1 MNCFKVTLFSMAM
14 LVFALP
20 AQAVTSKCEE
30 CHAKLTP
37 GIVEDFNRGVM
48 SKELDCMACHGD
60 GHMSSSDVDK
70 ATLPTISTC
79 QECHEDQAGQY
90 LEGKHA
96 KGLLPIT
103 AFPGFAHQQPT
114 AFIAGQKG
122 CNGCHNLGI
131 VDEESR
137 SKGLAGEFRSH
148 FKYGMDCQNCHTRH
162 AFSKK
167 EAQQPEACMQCHT
180 GFDHAQ
186 WEMWTRSKHGAAY
199 MTDRKA
205 HRGPTCQD
213 CHMSGGNHKVMTAWG
228 FLAVRLPEKDAEWM
242 GYRVTILKA
251 LGVLDSA
258 GQPTARLDVVKA
270 ADMARLTEEAFTV
283 ERDKMVTTCKEC
295 HSETYVLKSLEN
307 SDQMIK
313 ASDKIFSEAIDIV
326 AKLYKDKIIKST
338 TNQATFPYPDLL
350 TFYEVDSHIE
360 ELLYEMFM
368 DFRMKTFQA
377 SFHLMPDYT
386 TWYGLAKMKKTL
398 VEMKDIDRQ
407 LRTAAK

>member
-1 MNCFKVTLFSMAM
+1 MKYREITLFLLGAS
-14 LVFALP
+14 LFAIP

-30 CHAKLTP
+30 CHIKLTP
-37 GIVEDFNRGVM
+37 GIVADFNRGVM
-48 SKELDCMACHGD
+48 SKELTCTVCHGED
-60 GHMSSSDVDK
+60 HMGTDDVDK
-70 ATLPTISTC
+70 AKLPTISTC
-79 QECHEDQAGQY
+79 QECHEEQAGQY

-103 AFPGFAHQQPT
+103 AFPGFAHKQPT

-131 VDEESR
+131 VDEETR
-137 SKGLAGEFRSH
+137 NKGLAGEFRAH

-199 MTDRKA
+199 MTDRDT

-242 GYRVTILKA
+242 GYRVSILKA
-251 LGVLDSA
+251 LGVLDNA
-258 GQPTARLDVVKA
+258 GQPTGRLDVVKA
-270 ADMARLTEEAFTV
+270 ADMARLSEEAFTV
-283 ERDKMVTTCKEC
+283 ERDKMITTCKEC
-295 HSETYVLKSLEN
+295 HSENYVTESLGN

-313 ASDKIFSEAIDIV
+313 AADKVFAEAIELV
-326 AKLYKDKIIKST
+326 TKLYSDNILKST

-386 TWYGLAKMKKTL
+386 TWYGLAKMKESL
-398 VEMKDIDRQ
+398 VKMKDLDNY
-407 LRTAAK
+407 LRMTAK

>member
-1 MNCFKVTLFSMAM
+1 MKAVKIGMFSLTLLM
-14 LVFALP
+14 FALP

-30 CHAKLTP
+30 CHLKITP
-37 GIVEDFNRGVM
+37 GIVADFNRGVM
-48 SKELDCMACHGD
+48 SKELTCTACHGE
-60 GHMSSSDVDK
+60 GHMSADDVDK

-131 VDEESR
+131 VDEETR
-137 SKGLAGEFRSH
+137 NKGLAGEFRAH

-162 AFSKK
+162 AFSKA

-199 MTDRKA
+199 MTDREA

-242 GYRVTILKA
+242 GYRVSILKA
-251 LGVLDSA
+251 LGVLDNA
-258 GQPTARLDVVKA
+258 GQPTGRLDVVKA
-270 ADMARLTEEAFTV
+270 ADMARLTEEAFNA

-295 HSETYVLKSLEN
+295 HSETYVTKSLEN

-313 ASDKIFSEAIDIV
+313 AADEIFAEAIELV
-326 AKLYKDKIIKST
+326 AKLYTDKIIKST

-360 ELLYEMFM
+360 ELLYSMFM

-398 VEMKDIDRQ
+398 VEMKDLDKH
-407 LRTAAK
+407 LRIAAK